1 VQAALADQALALY
14 GQCAVLSRATT
25 LVQERGEAA
34 CADELLLARATCRRL
49 ARRGRGA
56 VASLRDNDDD
66 LLLQAADLVRRSGLP
81 GDLP

>member
-1 VQAALADQALALY
+1 
-14 GQCAVLSRATT
+14 
-25 LVQERGEAA
+25 
-34 CADELLLARATCRRL
+34 LLLARATCRRL